1 MKKIILALL
10 AIAPLAMA
18 QTQQPHH
25 LKEDDARTG
34 SNIRRETAFSSVPF
48 DKSYADLS
56 DSEKRIVRSVYQRMA
71 EDDEPPY
78 PARGTAGIFRALQEI
93 GRKLRLGDEGVL
105 DMTVMVDASGRGTT
119 VNVYKTPSPEL
130 ARAMAGVLI
139 LENYKPALCHGQPC
153 AQEFSFVV
161 KIKRRY

>member
-1 MKKIILALL
+1 MKKFLLVVL

-18 QTQQPHH
+18 QNQ

-34 SNIRRETAFSSVPF
+34 TNIRRETAFSSVPF
-48 DKSYADLS
+48 NKSYAQLS
-56 DSEKRIVRSVYQRMA
+56 EAEKRIIRSVYQQMA

-78 PARGTAGIFRALQEI
+78 PVKGTERIFRSLQEI
-93 GRKLRLGDEGVL
+93 GRRLRLDDEGVL
-105 DMTVMVDASGRGTT
+105 DMTVMVDASGKGTS

-161 KIKRRY
+161 KMRRKY

>member
-1 MKKIILALL
+1 MKKFILAAL

-18 QTQQPHH
+18 QNQPHQ
-25 LKEDDARTG
+25 LKENDARTG
-34 SNIRRETAFSSVPF
+34 TNIRRETAFSSVPF
-48 DKSYADLS
+48 NKSYAELS
-56 DSEKRIVRSVYQRMA
+56 DAEKRIIRSVYQQMA

-78 PARGTAGIFRALQEI
+78 PVKGTERIFRSLQEI
-93 GRKLRLGDEGVL
+93 GRRLRLDDEGVL
-105 DMTVMVDASGRGTT
+105 DMTVMVDASGKGTS

-161 KIKRRY
+161 KMRRKF